1 MEILN
6 DKINEYLK
14 NAIEETLA
22 LIETLCKIPAPS
34 GLEDARAA
42 FCKDWLEKQGARG
55 VYIDAAKNVIYPV
68 VCENAEKIALFS
80 AHTDTVFP
88 DLEPMSFL
96 RDEKYLH
103 SPGVG
108 DDTTCLA
115 VMLMIAKYIAQNG
128 LKTKDY
134 GVLIVANSCEEG
146 LGNLKGIKQIMQ
158 DYAGK
163 ICRAYTFDGQYNAL
177 VNDCVGSHRYEITLK
192 TEGGHSF
199 RDFGNRN
206 AIVAAA
212 RLICRLNEC
221 EIPVYENS
229 RTTQNIGL
237 ITGGTSVNTIAQ
249 ETEFFY
255 EYRSNNAKCLA
266 EMRAFFEEQ
275 IAWAQAENIA
285 EITVNTVGIRPCA
298 DGVDQAILAEISR
311 NAVEISQKHSGIAC
325 VCGAGSTDCNI
336 PMSQGVPAVCVGSY
350 LGSGEHTREEKVEID
365 SIPIGLKIAAE
376 LILQYFDQE

>member
-1 MEILN
+1 MDLSS
-6 DKINEYLK
+6 DRMNEYLK
-14 NAIEETLA
+14 NATEETLA
-22 LIETLCKIPAPS
+22 LIETLCGIPAPS
-34 GLEDARAA
+34 GLEDARAD
-42 FCKDWLEKQGARG
+42 FCKQWLEEQGAKG

-68 VCENAEKIALFS
+68 ACENAEKIVLFS

-88 DLEPMSFL
+88 DVEPMPFI

-115 VMLMIAKYIAQNG
+115 VMLMIAKYIAKNG
-128 LKTKDY
+128 IKPKDC
-134 GVLIVANSCEEG
+134 GILIVANSCEEG

-177 VNDCVGSHRYEITLK
+177 ANDCVGSHRYEITLK

-212 RLICRLNEC
+212 QLICRLNDC
-221 EIPVYENS
+221 KIPVYNNS

-249 ETEFFY
+249 ETKFFY
-255 EYRSNNAKCLA
+255 EYRSNNAQCLA
-266 EMRAFFEEQ
+266 EMKTFFEEQ
-275 IAWAQAENIA
+275 IAWAKAENIA
-285 EITVNTVGIRPCA
+285 EIAVNTVGIRPCA
-298 DGVDQAILAEISR
+298 DGVDEKELAEISK
-311 NAVEISQKHSGIAC
+311 NAVEISQKYSGIPC
-325 VCGAGSTDCNI
+325 ICRAGSTDCNI
-336 PMSQGVPAVCVGSY
+336 PMSLGVPAVCVGSY
-350 LGSGEHTREEKVEID
+350 IGSGEHTREEKVEIE
-365 SIPIGLKIAAE
+365 SIPVGLKIAAE
-376 LILQYFDQE
+376 LILQYFEKE

>member
-1 MEILN
+1 M
-6 DKINEYLK
+6 DFSSDRMNEYLK
-14 NAIEETLA
+14 NATEETLA
-22 LIETLCKIPAPS
+22 LIETLCGIPAPS
-34 GLEDARAA
+34 GLEDARAD
-42 FCKDWLEKQGARG
+42 FCKQWLEEQGAKG

-68 VCENAEKIALFS
+68 ACENAEKIVLFS

-88 DLEPMSFL
+88 DLETMPFI

-115 VMLMIAKYIAQNG
+115 VMLMIAKYIARNQI
-128 LKTKDY
+128 KPKDC
-134 GVLIVANSCEEG
+134 GILIVANSCEEG

-163 ICRAYTFDGQYNAL
+163 IYRAYTFDGQYNAL

-212 RLICRLNEC
+212 RLICRLNDC
-221 EIPVYENS
+221 KIPVYNNS

-249 ETEFFY
+249 ETKFFY
-255 EYRSNNAKCLA
+255 EYRSNNAQCLA
-266 EMRAFFEEQ
+266 EMKTFFEEQ
-275 IAWAQAENIA
+275 IAWAKAENIA
-285 EITVNTVGIRPCA
+285 EIAVHTVGIRPCA
-298 DGVDQAILAEISR
+298 DGVDEKELAEISK
-311 NAVEISQKHSGIAC
+311 NAVEISQKYSGIPC
-325 VCGAGSTDCNI
+325 ICGAGSTDCNI
-336 PMSQGVPAVCVGSY
+336 PMSLGVPAVCVGSY
-350 LGSGEHTREEKVEID
+350 IGSGEHTREEKVEIE

-376 LILQYFDQE
+376 LILQYFEKE